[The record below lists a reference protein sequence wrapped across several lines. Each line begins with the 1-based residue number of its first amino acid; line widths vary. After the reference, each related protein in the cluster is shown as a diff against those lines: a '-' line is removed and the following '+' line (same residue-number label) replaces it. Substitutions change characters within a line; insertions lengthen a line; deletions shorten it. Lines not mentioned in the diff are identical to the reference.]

1 MKKVLSILFA
11 IILLCIGIIPSYAA
25 NPVISVNTVSSASV
39 GDIITVSVNLSA
51 NSNLGAI
58 DFHVTYNTSDFQL
71 ISGSSQATALFPLA
85 DTKETNGRIK
95 YGGVTNGVVNSS
107 GTFFSFKLKVLKTG
121 GKISLSVN
129 QAVDG
134 NDNIITSKVS
144 TSGATVNCSH
154 ANMNWTV
161 TQKATCTANGT
172 KKGTCACGYTKTES
186 IQKTNHTYG
195 GWVIEKQ
202 PTETKTGLKVS
213 RCSVCGDKKEQ
224 VIPVI
229 ATTPTKPSNVTTTRP
244 NETTRPSVTTTT
256 KPSEV
261 TTKAPSSTTTT
272 KPGEDLLQESTTEP
286 TTEVTTVY
294 EESVL
299 TDKNTTELTTE
310 EQTTA
315 PTPQIVEKTSTPKI
329 IAITVLAVLGIEAI
343 GLIIFFAIK
352 KKRQK

>member
-25 NPVISVNTVSSASV
+25 NPVISINTVSSASV

-51 NSNLGAI
+51 NSKLAGIN
-58 DFHVTYNTSDFQL
+58 FTVSFNTTEFTL
-71 ISGSSQATALFPLA
+71 VSGSVSTTSLLMGI
-85 DTKETNGRIK
+85 TNVGNSSIK
-95 YGGVTNGVVNSS
+95 YAGVSDAVVNSG
-107 GTFFSFKLKVLKTG
+107 GTLLSFKLKVLKTG
-121 GKISLSVN
+121 GRISLSLN
-129 QAVDG
+129 DAIDE
-134 NDNIITSKVS
+134 NDNFVRVS

-195 GWVIEKQ
+195 GWVVEKQ

-213 RCSVCGDKKEQ
+213 KCSVCGDKKEQ

-244 NETTRPSVTTTT
+244 NETTRPSVITTT

-261 TTKAPSSTTTT
+261 TTKAPASTTTT
-272 KPGEDLLQESTTEP
+272 KPGEDLSQESTTEP

-299 TDKNTTELTTE
+299 TDENTTELTTE

-315 PTPQIVEKTSTPKI
+315 QIVEKASTPKI

-343 GLIIFFAIK
+343 GMIIFFAIK

>member
-39 GDIITVSVNLSA
+39 GETITVSVNLSA
-51 NSNLGAI
+51 NSKLAGIN
-58 DFHVTYNTSDFQL
+58 FTVSFNTTEFTLVSESVSTTSL
-71 ISGSSQATALFPLA
+71 LMGITNVGNSS
-85 DTKETNGRIK
+85 IK
-95 YGGVTNGVVNSS
+95 YAGVSDAAVNSG
-107 GTFFSFKLKVLKTG
+107 GTLLSFKLKVLKTG
-121 GKISLSVN
+121 GRISLSLN
-129 QAVDG
+129 DAIDE
-134 NDNIITSKVS
+134 NDNFVRVS

-195 GWVIEKQ
+195 GWVVEKQ

-213 RCSVCGDKKEQ
+213 KCSVCGDKKEQ

-261 TTKAPSSTTTT
+261 TTKAPASTTTT
-272 KPGEDLLQESTTEP
+272 KPGEDLSQESTTEP

-329 IAITVLAVLGIEAI
+329 ITITVLAVLGIEAI
-343 GLIIFFAIK
+343 GMIIFFAIK

>member
-51 NSNLGAI
+51 NSKLAGIN
-58 DFHVTYNTSDFQL
+58 FTVSFNTTEFTLVSESVSTTSL
-71 ISGSSQATALFPLA
+71 LMGITNVGNSS
-85 DTKETNGRIK
+85 IK
-95 YGGVTNGVVNSS
+95 YAGVSDAAVNSG
-107 GTFFSFKLKVLKTG
+107 GTLLSFKLKVLKTG
-121 GKISLSVN
+121 GRISLSLN
-129 QAVDG
+129 DAIDE
-134 NDNIITSKVS
+134 NDNFVRVS

-195 GWVIEKQ
+195 GWVVEKQ

-213 RCSVCGDKKEQ
+213 KCSVCGDKKEQ

-229 ATTPTKPSNVTTTRP
+229 VTTPTKPSNVTTTKP

-261 TTKAPSSTTTT
+261 TTKAPASTTTTT
-272 KPGEDLLQESTTEP
+272 KPGEDLSQEATTEP

-299 TDKNTTELTTE
+299 TDENTTELTTE

-315 PTPQIVEKTSTPKI
+315 RIVEKASTPKI

>member
-51 NSNLGAI
+51 NSKLAGIN
-58 DFHVTYNTSDFQL
+58 FTVSFNTTEFTLVSESVSTTSLLMGITNVGNSSINYAGVSD
-71 ISGSSQATALFPLA
+71 AA
-85 DTKETNGRIK
+85 
-95 YGGVTNGVVNSS
+95 VNSG
-107 GTFFSFKLKVLKTG
+107 GTLLSFKLKVLKTG
-121 GKISLSVN
+121 GRISLSLN
-129 QAVDG
+129 DAIDE
-134 NDNIITSKVS
+134 NDNFVRVS

-154 ANMNWTV
+154 ANINWTV

-195 GWVIEKQ
+195 GWVVEKQ

-213 RCSVCGDKKEQ
+213 KCSVCGDKKEQ

-229 ATTPTKPSNVTTTRP
+229 VTTPTKPSNVTTTKP

-261 TTKAPSSTTTT
+261 TTKAPASTTTTT
-272 KPGEDLLQESTTEP
+272 KPGEDLSQEATTEP

-299 TDKNTTELTTE
+299 TDENTTELTTE

-315 PTPQIVEKTSTPKI
+315 RRKHRLFV
-329 IAITVLAVLGIEAI
+329 
-343 GLIIFFAIK
+343 
-352 KKRQK
+352 